1 MASYFYTVLGQ
12 QWTRSN
18 QDGSQTVFM
27 HGETVELD
35 HPSDDERLQAVNPA
49 QPGVKLPSPA
59 GFVPKVPAH
68 QVTEKRARA
77 TEKKTTPTRGK

>member
-35 HPSDDERLQAVNPA
+35 HPSDDERLKAVDPKV
-49 QPGVKLPSPA
+49 PGTKLPSPA
-59 GFVPKVPAH
+59 GFVPNVPSH
-68 QVTEKRARA
+68 QVETKRARA
-77 TEKKTTPTRGK
+77 TEKTAKPMPRK

>member
-35 HPSDDERLQAVNPA
+35 HPSDDERLKAVDPKV
-49 QPGVKLPSPA
+49 PGTKLPSPA
-59 GFVPKVPAH
+59 GFVPKPESPH
-68 QVTEKRARA
+68 RSLPLRARA
-77 TEKKTTPTRGK
+77 TEKKTRGK